1 MKITLIAGARPNF
14 MKIAALIHAIQA
26 AQKQGKNVQF
36 RLVHTGQHYDK
47 NMSDTFFEE
56 LGIPAPDVNLGC
68 GGGTQAE
75 QTAAIMVA
83 FEKELLAHPTDV
95 VLVVGDV
102 TSTMACSIVAKKLN
116 TKVCHVEAGIRSW
129 DLTMPE
135 EINRMVTDSLADYMF
150 TTSEVANRNLHR
162 MGAYPQPLP
171 EGMGERPTP
180 NPSLKGGEYRRGD
193 CFARVFGAH
202 TADRSQYDLMKENA
216 STNRK
221 NPTEAEAIM
230 WSLLRRNNLGLHF
243 RRQHIILDYIVDF
256 ACIEKGLIIELDGG
270 YHNNPEQQQ
279 LDLQRTAHLQQLGYT
294 ELRFANEELL
304 CEPESVIEKIES
316 IAFSLPSLQG
326 RDGERPCQRYWFVG
340 NVMIDTLL
348 ANRARFR
355 KPEVWDR
362 LGLKEKQYIVMTMH
376 RPANVDEENHL
387 RAMMEQIID
396 NVHGLPV
403 IFPIHPRTAKIFYNL
418 WKPTSDS
425 SLKGREVCE
434 DSEDILAKRF
444 PNLHIVEPLGY
455 LEFNYLVERAK
466 AVVTDSGGIT
476 EETTVMGV
484 PCITLRD
491 NTERPETCTVGTNE
505 LIGTKP
511 EAIKPALDKL
521 FAGEWKKG
529 AIPELWDGHAAE
541 RIIAILAEL

>member
-14 MKIAALIHAIQA
+14 MKVAPIIKAIKA
-26 AQKQGKNVQF
+26 HNGLVDEGISGLGEKISY

-68 GGGTQAE
+68 GGGSQAE

-83 FEKELLAHPTDV
+83 FEKELMAHPADI

-150 TTSEVANRNLHR
+150 TTSEVANRNLVRQGATLMSER
-162 MGAYPQPLP
+162 MNELTN
-171 EGMGERPTP
+171 E
-180 NPSLKGGEYRRGD
+180 
-193 CFARVFGAH
+193 
-202 TADRSQYDLMKENA
+202 RSQ
-216 STNRK
+216 
-221 NPTEAEAIM
+221 
-230 WSLLRRNNLGLHF
+230 
-243 RRQHIILDYIVDF
+243 
-256 ACIEKGLIIELDGG
+256 
-270 YHNNPEQQQ
+270 
-279 LDLQRTAHLQQLGYT
+279 QR
-294 ELRFANEELL
+294 
-304 CEPESVIEKIES
+304 V
-316 IAFSLPSLQG
+316 
-326 RDGERPCQRYWFVG
+326 WFVG

-355 KPEVWDR
+355 KPEVWDE
-362 LGLKEKQYIVMTMH
+362 LGLKDKEFVVMTIH

-396 NVHGLPV
+396 NVYGLPV
-403 IFPIHPRTAKIFYNL
+403 IFPIHPRTAKL
-418 WKPTSDS
+418 LLGDRTAKGLQDA
-425 SLKGREVCE
+425 SLQDASKMLQE
-434 DSEDILAKRF
+434 RF
-444 PNLHIVEPLGY
+444 PNLHIVEPMGY

-505 LIGTKP
+505 LIGTNP
-511 EAIKPALDKL
+511 AAIKPALDKL
-521 FAGEWKKG
+521 FAGDWKKG

-541 RIIAILAEL
+541 RIIEILSALEI